1 MPQLQATDIPVL
13 PEEGNSVRI
22 SFSLWR
28 DYKGGGLEFGNFPTL
43 RELSSTR
50 QPDGCDLSWSAITAI
65 KTDNVIV
72 FQVVIWPVQL
82 NPVNENLHLKEANFP
97 AMS

>member
-1 MPQLQATDIPVL
+1 M
-13 PEEGNSVRI
+13 
-22 SFSLWR
+22 WR
-28 DYKGGGLEFGNFPTL
+28 DRDRERHTISGSGGNRLPNP
-43 RELSSTR
+43 SR
-50 QPDGCDLSWSAITAI
+50 QPDGCNLSWSAITAI
-65 KTDNVIV
+65 KTDNIIV